1 MAHQAKKPLKYLTEM
16 RRDLVEVDRICVNW
30 EEGSE
35 PEDEER
41 VEGLL
46 ERAFESALVL
56 METIDRPDTRK
67 RILNLYRRAK
77 KNPTA
82 TKYSINAM
90 EPYSVW
96 SYRLSNILKAV
107 EKAQFQPAK
116 DVDEPMDLVLG
127 IVDRCRT

>member
-1 MAHQAKKPLKYLTEM
+1 MARYAKKPLKLLTEI
-16 RRDLVEVDRICVNW
+16 RRDLVEADRICVNW

-46 ERAFESALVL
+46 ERAFEGALVL
-56 METIDRPDTRK
+56 MEAIGRRDTRR
-67 RILNLYRRAK
+67 RILALYERAK
-77 KNPTA
+77 KKLTA

-96 SYRLSNILKAV
+96 SYR
-107 EKAQFQPAK
+107 
-116 DVDEPMDLVLG
+116 
-127 IVDRCRT
+127 